1 MSTAANPGVLCVR
14 AVSKI
19 FPGVRALDN
28 VSLCLE
34 PGRLVALLGENGA
47 GKSTLMSI
55 LAGVTMPDEGEVL
68 VEGRPVRFA
77 GTRDARAHGIVAI
90 FQELSLTPNLTVA
103 ENVFL
108 GREPRNVLGF
118 IDYEAMSRASGAL
131 LERLNL
137 DVAPETPL
145 AALRVGQQQLVEIAR
160 ALSVNARVLILDEP
174 TSALARHEIAS
185 LLKILAELKQAGV
198 AILYI
203 THKFEELVGLADDVA
218 IMRDGRLVAARPYAE
233 IAHAE
238 IVRLMVG
245 REMSPFT
252 VATRTSTGEEA
263 LRVESASLPHPT
275 RRGDYAVRDVTL
287 HVCRGEVLG
296 LFGLIGAG
304 RTELLETLFG
314 VHGSRAEARV
324 VVADHE
330 VRLRSPEDAI
340 AAGLALAPE
349 DRKHDGLVLG
359 LGARENAGLACT
371 RAHTRWGLLTPARE
385 GAHVRP
391 LLERVRL
398 KARSLDEPVLNL
410 SGGNQQKVVLA
421 KWLATH
427 PRVLMLDEPTR
438 GIDVNA
444 KNEIYAHIRELAAGG
459 LAVIIAS
466 SELPEILAIADR
478 IIVLCQGRKVAE
490 FAHHE
495 ATAERVMQAALP
507 GPRSVPP

>member
-1 MSTAANPGVLCVR
+1 VR
-14 AVSKI
+14 AVSKV

-28 VSLCLE
+28 VSLCLQ
-34 PGRLVALLGENGA
+34 PGRLLALLGENGA

-55 LAGVTMPDEGEVL
+55 LAGVTMPDEGDVL
-68 VEGRPVRFA
+68 VEGHPVRFA
-77 GTRDARAHGIVAI
+77 STRDARAHGIVAI
-90 FQELSLTPNLTVA
+90 FQELSLTPNLTVS

-108 GREPRNVLGF
+108 GREPRNALGL
-118 IDYEAMSRASGAL
+118 IDFEAMSRATRAL

-145 AALRVGQQQLVEIAR
+145 AGLRVGQQQLVEIAR

-203 THKFEELVGLADDVA
+203 THKFEELVGLADEVA
-218 IMRDGRLVAARPYAE
+218 IMRDGRLVAVRPYE
-233 IAHAE
+233 NLSSAE

-245 REMSPFT
+245 REMSHFS
-252 VATRTSTGEEA
+252 VARRTSGTEEA

-275 RRGDYAVRDVTL
+275 RRGDYAVREVSL
-287 HVCRGEVLG
+287 HVCKGEVLG

-314 VHGSRAEARV
+314 AHGSRAEARIV
-324 VVADHE
+324 VSGRAVH
-330 VRLRSPEDAI
+330 LRSPADAI

-371 RAHTRWGLLTPARE
+371 RAHSRWGLLTPARE
-385 GAHVRP
+385 SAHVRP
-391 LLERVRL
+391 LLERLRL
-398 KARSLDEPVLNL
+398 KARSIDEPVLNL

-421 KWLATH
+421 KWLAMN
-427 PRVLMLDEPTR
+427 PRVLLLDEPTR

-459 LAVIIAS
+459 LAVIMAS

-478 IIVLCQGRKVAE
+478 IVVLCQGRKTAE

-495 ATAERVMQAALP
+495 ATPERLMQAALP
-507 GPRSVPP
+507 RPHSLEQP